1 MQLALALA
9 LLRNRGSSLQQKR
22 DADRYRFRRGQRG
35 RRRRRALIGRART
48 EDRMAPLLGVL
59 ATMTF
64 GIIDFS
70 LPQGIN
76 HHADDEQPT
85 KRECNQ
91 LP

>member
-1 MQLALALA
+1 
-9 LLRNRGSSLQQKR
+9 
-22 DADRYRFRRGQRG
+22 
-35 RRRRRALIGRART
+35 
-48 EDRMAPLLGVL
+48 
-59 ATMTF
+59 MTF